1 MKKFINGF
9 FILIGTIYGLNALYV
24 FFLTSESDEFRV
36 FGVLET
42 NKLTAGFIYLGLS
55 LLIFWSLWKE
65 KEVEKQT
72 K

>member
-9 FILIGTIYGLNALYV
+9 FILIGTIYCMNALYV
-24 FFLTSESDEFRV
+24 FFLTSESDKFRV

-55 LLIFWSLWKE
+55 LLLFWSLRKE
-65 KEVEKQT
+65 DENEKQT